1 MQQLFQDLLV
11 AGQLQEG
18 DFKLAKE
25 KGITVIINNRPD
37 DEQVGQLSSTEAKAL
52 CDKLD
57 IEYHY
62 LPMENGKPLP
72 DGLVEQVSS
81 IIDDATG
88 TVLAHCRSGM
98 RSTILWALGKVG
110 QGELTADEAFACAN
124 NAGINLSNVKPMLDS
139 IQLANS

>member
-1 MQQLFQDLLV
+1 MQQLFQNLLV
-11 AGQLQEG
+11 AGQLQAD

-25 KGITVIINNRPD
+25 KGVAIIINNRPD

-52 CDKLD
+52 CEELD

-72 DGLVEQVSS
+72 DGLVEQVTS
-81 IIDDATG
+81 IIDNSTG
-88 TVLAHCRSGM
+88 IVLAHCRSGM
-98 RSTILWALGKVG
+98 RSTILWAIGKVS
-110 QGELTADEAFACAN
+110 QGELTSDEAFACAS

-139 IQLANS
+139 IQPEA

>member
-1 MQQLFQDLLV
+1 MQQLFQGLLV
-11 AGQLQEG
+11 AGQLQAD

-25 KGITVIINNRPD
+25 KGVAVIINNRPD

-52 CDKLD
+52 CGELD

-72 DGLVEQVSS
+72 DGLVEQVAS
-81 IIDDATG
+81 IIDNAKG

-98 RSTILWALGKVG
+98 RSTILWALGKVS
-110 QGELTADEAFACAN
+110 QGALTADEAFACAN

-139 IQLANS
+139 IQHGN